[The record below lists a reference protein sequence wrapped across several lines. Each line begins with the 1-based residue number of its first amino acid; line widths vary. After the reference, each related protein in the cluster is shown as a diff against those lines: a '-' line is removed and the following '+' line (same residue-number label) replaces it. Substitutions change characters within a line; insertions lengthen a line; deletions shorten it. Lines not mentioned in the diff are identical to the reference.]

1 MKKCLTTI
9 LLLFLITTKAQVTKD
24 FNIDNTEFLVKLP
37 NYWKLDNSIFYNDKN
52 KKVGEIGQG
61 LTEFLSGENFIK
73 TLKKGFDDD
82 KPTTSFIKGDTI
94 VINNTKWF
102 YALRKGEWEDG
113 KGNAGF
119 WYDHNFMR
127 HCNSKSF
134 QFILY
139 NYTGNLDNW
148 MEKIIDEFECK

>member
-73 TLKKGFDDD
+73 TL
-82 KPTTSFIKGDTI
+82 
-94 VINNTKWF
+94 
-102 YALRKGEWEDG
+102 RKGEWEDG
-113 KGNAGF
+113 KGNTGF